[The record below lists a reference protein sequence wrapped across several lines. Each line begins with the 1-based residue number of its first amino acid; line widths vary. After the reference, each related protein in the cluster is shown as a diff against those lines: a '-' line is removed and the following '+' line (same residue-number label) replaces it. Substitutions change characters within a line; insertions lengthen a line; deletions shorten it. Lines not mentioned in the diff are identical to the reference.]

1 MIQDLCPQLT
11 ASLVILLQYPSESM
25 KPNRYRSKYLHR
37 PSARNRVQFIR
48 KPSSDGQGPACLIW
62 AVAGNDC
69 LKPGILGTREDFAIV
84 SDGVGGVGN
93 TSHSTARE
101 EEQNFQGLQRQ

>member
-1 MIQDLCPQLT
+1 MMAKGQPALSGQWPAMT
-11 ASLVILLQYPSESM
+11 ALSLGSWE
-25 KPNRYRSKYLHR
+25 
-37 PSARNRVQFIR
+37 
-48 KPSSDGQGPACLIW
+48 QG
-62 AVAGNDC
+62 
-69 LKPGILGTREDFAIV
+69 KEDFAIV